1 MDCIHGILQ
10 ARILECVA
18 VLMDVK
24 AAWGE
29 EGRFGR
35 LGLMYIHYDTMNKA
49 YLMKHTVS
57 LRELNALW

>member
-1 MDCIHGILQ
+1 
-10 ARILECVA
+10 
-18 VLMDVK
+18 MDVK
-24 AAWGE
+24 AAWGA

>member
-1 MDCIHGILQ
+1 MPNRNKDTDVENKH
-10 ARILECVA
+10 
-18 VLMDVK
+18 MDVK